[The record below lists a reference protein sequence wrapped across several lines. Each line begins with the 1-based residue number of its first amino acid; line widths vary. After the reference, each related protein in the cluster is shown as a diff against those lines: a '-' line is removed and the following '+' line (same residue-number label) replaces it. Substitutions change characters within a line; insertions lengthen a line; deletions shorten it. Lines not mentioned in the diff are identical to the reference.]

1 MLQKNKISIN
11 NYMDIKIEYKEIDEA
26 KRQIFPTKKFH
37 VTHVDTH
44 RGFCFLLR
52 VQAGHS
58 DSLIFKE

>member
-1 MLQKNKISIN
+1 
-11 NYMDIKIEYKEIDEA
+11 MDIKIEYKEIDEA